1 MSILA
6 PLFLLGTVLIALP
19 VWLHRL
25 QTQSPERKPFS
36 STMLLEQSRHSVHL
50 RKKLKYLLL
59 LAFRIALLSL
69 LVLAFAKPVLERPAE
84 FIGGEGA
91 VLHLVVIDTSFSMK
105 YGDWFDKA
113 RALAAGIIDD
123 MAQEDAAQIIAAGDS
138 IEVLGNP
145 TGEKADLRQSISSL
159 GPGNGHLEYGAL
171 VANLNGLVKDYRQ
184 NVTIHLISDFQ
195 TSGLPSRFADLV
207 PDTANNHVTGLE
219 LYPVA
224 GSDVM
229 NLYVDSIMRTERGLD
244 VGVRGTNTGQ
254 AEIQVALH
262 VNGLLHAETGAVISE
277 TGQTVFGFAV
287 TEYETGDNRIEAVI
301 LKDDPLP
308 EDNTRYTVVDNTPP
322 RPVLLVTV
330 DPASLPVKYLTTA
343 VETGQQGYRV
353 EAVSVNDLDPRVLSR
368 YPWLIIDDLGIVNA
382 SLAPVLTE
390 YLNAGGAV
398 LAALGERAQSLQ
410 TLPVT
415 GYTVKPAILAAT
427 AVMPHSVARIDSS
440 HPALAETSGWRDI
453 SVSRLMSLDTGTE
466 AHLMVSLDNGVP
478 LLLEHKT
485 GQGRLLLLTSSLDNT
500 WNDLP
505 IRPVFVNF
513 VAEAGKYLSGENL
526 LKRNQ
531 TAGDYLKLTQTGTAA
546 GQVVNPEGRTIL
558 SLADTHRSQDIKL
571 NQTGIYEIYTAD
583 SEVLIAVNPD
593 LRESDMTLMAADAIT
608 RWAEAVQGARLAQTD
623 AGPVKIE
630 QEPVELWHILLI
642 LLGIVALVE
651 SVLGNS
657 YLASGRGYG

>member
-1 MSILA
+1 
-6 PLFLLGTVLIALP
+6 
-19 VWLHRL
+19 
-25 QTQSPERKPFS
+25 
-36 STMLLEQSRHSVHL
+36 
-50 RKKLKYLLL
+50 
-59 LAFRIALLSL
+59 
-69 LVLAFAKPVLERPAE
+69 
-84 FIGGEGA
+84 
-91 VLHLVVIDTSFSMK
+91 
-105 YGDWFDKA
+105 
-113 RALAAGIIDD
+113 
-123 MAQEDAAQIIAAGDS
+123 
-138 IEVLGNP
+138 
-145 TGEKADLRQSISSL
+145 
-159 GPGNGHLEYGAL
+159 
-171 VANLNGLVKDYRQ
+171 
-184 NVTIHLISDFQ
+184 
-195 TSGLPSRFADLV
+195 
-207 PDTANNHVTGLE
+207 
-219 LYPVA
+219 
-224 GSDVM
+224 
-229 NLYVDSIMRTERGLD
+229 
-244 VGVRGTNTGQ
+244 
-254 AEIQVALH
+254 
-262 VNGLLHAETGAVISE
+262 
-277 TGQTVFGFAV
+277 
-287 TEYETGDNRIEAVI
+287 
-301 LKDDPLP
+301 
-308 EDNTRYTVVDNTPP
+308 
-322 RPVLLVTV
+322 
-330 DPASLPVKYLTTA
+330 
-343 VETGQQGYRV
+343 
-353 EAVSVNDLDPRVLSR
+353 
-368 YPWLIIDDLGIVNA
+368 
-382 SLAPVLTE
+382 
-390 YLNAGGAV
+390 
-398 LAALGERAQSLQ
+398 LGERAQSLQ